1 MPVLRIEQRRGIL
14 NRRILFVAAH
24 VESYVGLPEG
34 GAAHQ
39 VRDPS
44 ERNGTVDDAAAGI
57 EVLYAP
63 LPDRRMIRRQ
73 APAIRVLPVTL

>member
-1 MPVLRIEQRRGIL
+1 
-14 NRRILFVAAH
+14 
-24 VESYVGLPEG
+24 
-34 GAAHQ
+34 
-39 VRDPS
+39 
-44 ERNGTVDDAAAGI
+44 VDDAAAGI